1 MFQSTTFALP
11 KMFDE
16 RLTGIAGSA
25 TAIGWLAF
33 IVFAVASLAQLV
45 VGSQLDRFGPRRVFM
60 VVAAIQVV
68 FFSIMPGLQDW
79 SALAIALGFMLGAF
93 GQIPINDYMIGKMAR
108 SELRATIYGVRYIVS
123 FSVLAA
129 ALPLIAYIHG
139 HYGFDMLFRVLAGA
153 AAVIF
158 MAVTLLPD
166 SIAEPEAAPAKA

>member
-1 MFQSTTFALP
+1 MAKGGNP
-11 KMFDE
+11 
-16 RLTGIAGSA
+16 GSR
-25 TAIGWLAF
+25 TSAITKSG
-33 IVFAVASLAQLV
+33 
-45 VGSQLDRFGPRRVFM
+45 
-60 VVAAIQVV
+60 
-68 FFSIMPGLQDW
+68 
-79 SALAIALGFMLGAF
+79 
-93 GQIPINDYMIGKMAR
+93 R